1 MGERQTTTGQFT
13 KIAARDYVCFTWFE
27 RDRANIRL
35 ETPNGREVF
44 DLWDEA
50 VTQAVEDGFLTTP
63 RIPRPSSSDWQPHAV
78 QYAIAMG
85 LITST

>member
-1 MGERQTTTGQFT
+1 MGERLMTTGQFT

-63 RIPRPSSSDWQPHAV
+63 RIPRACSSDWQPHAV

-85 LITST
+85 LISST

>member
-1 MGERQTTTGQFT
+1 MDERPTTTGQFT

-44 DLWDEA
+44 DLWDGA
-50 VTQAVEDGFLTTP
+50 VMQAIEDGFLTTP
-63 RIPRPSSSDWQPHAV
+63 RIPRPSSADWQPHAV
-78 QYAIAMG
+78 RYAIDMG
-85 LITST
+85 LIAPI

>member
-1 MGERQTTTGQFT
+1 MGAERATPGQFT

-50 VTQAVEDGFLTTP
+50 VIQAVEDGLSTTP
-63 RIPRPSSSDWQPHAV
+63 RVLRPSSANWQPHAV
-78 QYAIAMG
+78 RYAIAMG
-85 LITST
+85 LIKPT